1 MVAAQDLSTGEF
13 FSLKRNRK
21 DAVFDKVYKE
31 CNILAQ
37 LGDHDNVIRLLG
49 GVVDHE
55 AKTALQPSKVC
66 KIMLEYS
73 GCKLIYNNRAAFRIL
88 FGGARGEGKIAIYI
102 LHGGQPP
109 NYTSK
114 VYHNLGESR
123 GAPPGIFF

>member
-13 FSLKRNRK
+13 FSLKRNK
-21 DAVFDKVYKE
+21 KAAAFDKVYKE
-31 CNILAQ
+31 CSILAQ

-73 GCKLIYNNRAAFRIL
+73 GCKLIYNNRAAFRISSE
-88 FGGARGEGKIAIYI
+88 GG
-102 LHGGQPP
+102 GGDW
-109 NYTSK
+109 
-114 VYHNLGESR
+114 G
-123 GAPPGIFF
+123 G